1 MNDIIANNSERWLT
15 QLPKHDIIITRE
27 GNFFFC
33 DNETYSE
40 CTQERIVNRLLDTF
54 QLVIIFDFYVDG
66 HVFGFVIQD
75 EEYESKLIM
84 QDYISKKAMSIT
96 IKNDDVFI
104 NSKTFKTILSIL
116 DEKISDACSDF
127 IQLSLIKIFNCKM
140 REFFKMKRLEKM
152 TKEKR
157 KSLYD

>member
-1 MNDIIANNSERWLT
+1 MNDIITNNSERWLT

-27 GNFFFC
+27 GDFFFC
-33 DNETYSE
+33 DGKTYSD
-40 CTQERIVNRLLDTF
+40 CTQEKIVNKLLDTF

-66 HVFGFVIQD
+66 CVFGFVIQD

-84 QDYISKKAMSIT
+84 QEYISQKAMSIT
-96 IKNDDVFI
+96 VKNDDVFI

-140 REFFKMKRLEKM
+140 REFFKMKQLEKT